1 METLI
6 LLVLVI
12 GVPLGLLF
20 GLVYVLGNIRDQFW
34 ARRKART
41 ALVAS
46 RPPRSRYAVF
56 KPDQLPK

>member
-20 GLVYVLGNIRDQFW
+20 WVCSVLLNFRARWW
-34 ARRKART
+34 AKRKARA
-41 ALVAS
+41 ALVVS
-46 RPPRSRYAVF
+46 RPPPSPHAVL
-56 KPDQLPK
+56 KP

>member
-20 GLVYVLGNIRDQFW
+20 GLVYVLVSFRARWW
-34 ARRKART
+34 AKRKARA
-41 ALVAS
+41 AL
-46 RPPRSRYAVF
+46 
-56 KPDQLPK
+56 